1 MQQFH
6 VEGITMRPT
15 PNESVATLVLL
26 AMLMSLGGSGCGQP
40 VREDRSINWSQ
51 EGQGVG
57 FQHGKEGVFLAD
69 QQGNKLR
76 KIFQPGDGVL
86 ATSTPL
92 WSPDGRKV
100 IFTTARDAGNDYR

>member
-1 MQQFH
+1 M
-6 VEGITMRPT
+6 EGITMRPT
-15 PNESVATLVLL
+15 PNESVATLVLVVI
-26 AMLMSLGGSGCGQP
+26 LMSLGGSGCGQP

-69 QQGNKLR
+69 KQGNKLR
-76 KIFQPGDGVL
+76 KILQRSDGVL

-92 WSPDGRKV
+92 WSPEAQKL
-100 IFTTARDAGNDYR
+100 IFTTGRHA